1 MEEKRINLDKRFGM
15 KKGLSRLDEVSI
27 ILPNYKP
34 QEKQALFHKST
45 QRQKGIKGGYGSGK
59 TIPFI
64 AESIILAYVNRP
76 VPIVISYPTEDSAL
90 AVGLPVMKQFCNDN
104 DIKYTFIKDSGSF
117 KMEFGSG
124 EKNKGE
130 IILIG
135 QKFFKGVT
143 VAAVGFDEPFSQRKE
158 TFENLIARARSSKA
172 ARQEI
177 FWAGTPE
184 PETMEWGFEYFEQD
198 HNDKDLFTITIST
211 YENKYLSEGYL
222 KSLENTFDAKTKEVY
237 MMGKYLSLSQG
248 KVYYGFDRQKNTL
261 EIDDVDHKLGTKKL
275 ELIEL
280 IISFDFN
287 VDPMTAVEVFID
299 KKTRNRYQLEEY
311 LIHSSNTDE
320 LCESILNN
328 LKSKY
333 DINRLSLIITG
344 DASGKSKKSASYGK
358 SDFMIIKDWFS
369 RSGIKYT
376 FAVPNENPPV
386 RDRVNY
392 TNKLFEQKRFF
403 ICKHCTWSIRDR
415 ELVGWKRSSA
425 NLDGF
430 HIDKTKK
437 DLSHL
442 SDAGDYSLWN
452 TRIICDEEFT
462 NGEGVYMEE
471 RGRW

>member
-1 MEEKRINLDKRFGM
+1 MEEKKINLEKRFSL
-15 KKGLSRLDEVSI
+15 KKGLSRLDELNI

-34 QEKQALFHKST
+34 QEKQSLFHKSN

-59 TIPFI
+59 TYAFI
-64 AESIILAYVNRP
+64 AEAILLSYVNRP
-76 VPIVISYPTEDSAL
+76 VPVVISYPTEDSAI
-90 AVGLPVMKQFCNDN
+90 ASGLPVLKQMCKDN
-104 DIKYTFIKDSGSF
+104 DIEFTFIKDGGSF
-117 KMEFGSG
+117 EMEFGSG
-124 EKNKGE
+124 EKNKGK

-143 VAAVGFDEPFSQRKE
+143 VAAVGLDEPFSQRKE
-158 TFENLIARARSSKA
+158 TYENLIARARSGKA
-172 ARQEI
+172 IRQEV

-184 PETMEWGFEYFEQD
+184 PENMEWGFEYFEQA
-198 HNDKDLFTITIST
+198 HKDKDLFTITIPT
-211 YENKYLSEGYL
+211 YENKYLSKGYL
-222 KSLENTFDAKTKEVY
+222 KSLENTYDAKTKEVY
-237 MMGKYLSLSQG
+237 MMGKYMSLSQG
-248 KVYYGFDRQKNTL
+248 KVYYGFDRQKNVIS
-261 EIDDVDHKLGTKKL
+261 IDDVDHKLGNI
-275 ELIEL
+275 IEL

-299 KKTRNRYQLEEY
+299 KNTRNRYQTDEF

-320 LCESILNN
+320 LCESIINN
-328 LKSKY
+328 LTNKY
-333 DINRLSLIITG
+333 DTDRLSLIVTG
-344 DASGKSKKSASYGK
+344 DASGRSYKSSSYGK
-358 SDFMIIKDWFS
+358 SDFRIIKDWFS

-403 ICKHCTWSIRDR
+403 ICEHCNWSIRDR

-430 HIDKTKK
+430 HIDKSKK

-452 TRIICDEEFT
+452 TRVICDEEFIS
-462 NGEGVYMEE
+462 GEGTYLEE
-471 RGRW
+471 RSRW